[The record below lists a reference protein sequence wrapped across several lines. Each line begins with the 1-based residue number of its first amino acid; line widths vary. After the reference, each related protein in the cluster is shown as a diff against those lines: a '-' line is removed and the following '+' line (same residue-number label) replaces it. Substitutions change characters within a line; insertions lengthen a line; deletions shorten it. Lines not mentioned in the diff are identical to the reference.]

1 MERPERFRGCTDDAS
16 NPEDLRLGFSPE
28 HVRVAKAVVVDALLS
43 KVVHSGASRATALH
57 ARQRTVATAVSYF
70 WRFYQRRSFITDE
83 PVLVAVACL
92 SLAGKTLENPVHDHT
107 KFVSLANA
115 VADETY
121 AVGGAREELFACAP
135 DALLPCELRVL
146 DALGF
151 DLTPYDPYAALEDA
165 LRRTRRGGSAPR
177 AGLAAASSATRDE
190 TGRRDADAD
199 ADEETLFR
207 VAWGVLN
214 DSLVTPTCISV
225 TERAA
230 AVAAVAVA
238 CELLDV
244 EPPAGASLRGGETD
258 WENGAGDDPAGQA
271 ALAASWM
278 VRYRAAFAENADSK
292 QDDAPA
298 EAPKG
303 APVGWRARPLML
315 AGLRARAAQ
324 IIEAARR
331 AGGAA
336 AKRRAS
342 REPSP

>member
-146 DALGF
+146 DALEF
-151 DLTPYDPYAALEDA
+151 DLTPYDPYAALEEA
-165 LRRTRRGGSAPR
+165 LRVTESRKGAETGDETKGKKR
-177 AGLAAASSATRDE
+177 ASS
-190 TGRRDADAD
+190 GCADASEND
-199 ADEETLFR
+199 ETLFR

-214 DSLVTPTCISV
+214 DSLVTPTCVSV

-331 AGGAA
+331 AG
-336 AKRRAS
+336 RH
-342 REPSP
+342 

>member
-1 MERPERFRGCTDDAS
+1 MERPERFRGCADDAS
-16 NPEDLRLGFSPE
+16 NPDDLRLGLSPE
-28 HVRVAKAVVVDALLS
+28 HVRTAKAVVVDALLS
-43 KVVHSGASRATALH
+43 KVVQSGASRATALH

-70 WRFYQRRSFITDE
+70 WRFYQRGSFATDE

-107 KFVSLANA
+107 KFVALARA

-121 AVGGAREELFACAP
+121 GPCGAAREELFACAP

-146 DALGF
+146 DALEF
-151 DLTPYDPYAALEDA
+151 DLTPYDPYAALEEA
-165 LRRTRRGGSAPR
+165 LRVTESRKGAETGDETKGKKR
-177 AGLAAASSATRDE
+177 ASS
-190 TGRRDADAD
+190 GCADASEND
-199 ADEETLFR
+199 ETLFR

-214 DSLVTPTCISV
+214 DSLVTPTCVSV

-244 EPPAGASLRGGETD
+244 EPPARAFFRDDGKTD
-258 WENGAGDDPAGQA
+258 VAGDDPAGQA
-271 ALAASWM
+271 ALAARWM
-278 VRYRAAFAENADSK
+278 TWHRAAFAENADSK
-292 QDDAPA
+292 RAGGASA

-315 AGLRARAAQ
+315 AGLRARAARS
-324 IIEAARR
+324 IEAARR
-331 AGGAA
+331 AGRTA

>member
-146 DALGF
+146 DALEF
-151 DLTPYDPYAALEDA
+151 DLTPYDPYAALEEA
-165 LRRTRRGGSAPR
+165 LRVTESRKGAETGDETKGKKR
-177 AGLAAASSATRDE
+177 ASS
-190 TGRRDADAD
+190 GCADASEND
-199 ADEETLFR
+199 ETLFR

-214 DSLVTPTCISV
+214 DSLVTPTCVSV

-244 EPPAGASLRGGETD
+244 EPPARAFFRDDGKTD
-258 WENGAGDDPAGQA
+258 VAGDDPAGQA
-271 ALAASWM
+271 ALAARWM
-278 VRYRAAFAENADSK
+278 TWHRAAFAENADSK
-292 QDDAPA
+292 RAGGASA

-315 AGLRARAAQ
+315 AGLRARAARS
-324 IIEAARR
+324 IEAARR
-331 AGGAA
+331 AGRTA